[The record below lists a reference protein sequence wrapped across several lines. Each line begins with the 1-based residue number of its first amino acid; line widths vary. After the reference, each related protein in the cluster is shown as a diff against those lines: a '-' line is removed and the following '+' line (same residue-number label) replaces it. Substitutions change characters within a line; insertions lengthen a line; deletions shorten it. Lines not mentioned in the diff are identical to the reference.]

1 MQINLFK
8 NIKNYLIKLR
18 DGFYSFL
25 DKRRLPF
32 HKKVTLFDIGK
43 VFVMGLV
50 SGSLTT
56 RASSIA
62 FKIFLAVF
70 PAILFVFTLIPY
82 IPIDNFQD
90 ILLSFFKDLMPN
102 EAYLTVK
109 DTILDVAT
117 HKQGG
122 LLSVGFITAMYF
134 ATNGISGIIAAFNA
148 TTLTLDTRT
157 WYRQQLISMILVLVM
172 TILITTA
179 IAVTFF
185 SGMFINYLLEIEVL
199 KVNFTYY
206 LLFVAKWLTIGALY
220 YFAIAFMYYY
230 APARRQNWKFF
241 SFGSMVATILTIF
254 ISVGFSY
261 YVNNFGQYNKLYGSI
276 GTLIVVLMW
285 MYFNSLIL
293 LIGFELNI
301 SINNA
306 ENNKS
311 MLS

>member
-1 MQINLFK
+1 MIVEFFNK
-8 NIKNYLIKLR
+8 IKTFIKKR
-18 DGFYSFL
+18 IDVFYSFL
-25 DKRRLPF
+25 DSIQLPF
-32 HKKVTLFDIGK
+32 HKKVSVYEIARI
-43 VFVMGLV
+43 FVTGLL

-62 FKIFLAVF
+62 FKIFLAIF

-82 IPIDNFQD
+82 FPIDNFQD
-90 ILLSFFKDLMPN
+90 ILLGFFKDLMPN
-102 EAYLTVK
+102 DAYLAVK

-122 LLSVGFITAMYF
+122 LLSAGFVAAIYF

-148 TTLTLDTRT
+148 TTLSLETRT
-157 WYRQQLISMILVLVM
+157 WYRQQLISIILVFVM
-172 TILITTA
+172 TILITLA
-179 IAVTFF
+179 IAITFF
-185 SGMFINYLLEIEVL
+185 SGMFINYLVEIDIL
-199 KVNFTYY
+199 KVDITYY
-206 LLFVAKWLTIGALY
+206 LLFVAKWLTIGSLY
-220 YFAIAFMYYY
+220 YFAIAFMYYF
-230 APARRQNWKFF
+230 APANRQNWQFF
-241 SFGSMVATILTIF
+241 SFGSMLATVLTIL

-293 LIGFELNI
+293 LIGFEINI

-306 ENNKS
+306 ENNKG

>member
-1 MQINLFK
+1 MF
-8 NIKNYLIKLR
+8 
-18 DGFYSFL
+18 SFL
-25 DKRRLPF
+25 DKIRLPF
-32 HKKVTLFDIGK
+32 HKRVTVFEIGRL
-43 VFVMGLV
+43 FVMGLV

-82 IPIDNFQD
+82 IPIDNFQE
-90 ILLSFFKDLMPN
+90 ILMSFFQGLMPN
-102 EAYLTVK
+102 EAYITVK

-122 LLSVGFITAMYF
+122 LLSVGFITAIYF

-148 TTLTLDTRT
+148 TTLSLDTRT
-157 WYRQQLISMILVLVM
+157 WYKQQLISIILVFVM

-179 IAVTFF
+179 ISVTFF
-185 SGMFINYLLEIEVL
+185 SGAFIKYLVEIDVL
-199 KVNFTYY
+199 KINFTYY
-206 LLFVAKWLTIGALY
+206 LLFVAKWITIGALY
-220 YFAIAFMYYY
+220 YFAIAFMYYF
-230 APARRQNWKFF
+230 APANRQNWKFF
-241 SFGSMVATILTIF
+241 SFGSILATVLTIL
-254 ISVGFSY
+254 ISIGFSY

-306 ENNKS
+306 ENNKQS
-311 MLS
+311 IL

>member
-1 MQINLFK
+1 MIVDIFK
-8 NIKNYLIKLR
+8 KILQFLRNLR
-18 DGFYSFL
+18 DSFYSFL
-25 DKRRLPF
+25 DKIRLPF
-32 HKKVTLFDIGK
+32 HKNVSLYEIGR
-43 VFVMGLV
+43 VFALGLV

-90 ILLSFFKDLMPN
+90 IFLSFFKDLMPH
-102 EAYLTVK
+102 EAYVTVK

-117 HKQGG
+117 HKQSG
-122 LLSVGFITAMYF
+122 LLSVGFLAAIYF
-134 ATNGISGIIAAFNA
+134 ATNGISGVIAAFNA

-157 WYRQQLISMILVLVM
+157 WYRQQLISIILVIVM
-172 TILITTA
+172 TVLTTLA
-179 IAVTFF
+179 IGITFF
-185 SGMFINYLLEIEVL
+185 SESFINYLVEIGVLEINL
-199 KVNFTYY
+199 TYY
-206 LLFVAKWLTIGALY
+206 LISFAKWITIGALY

-230 APARRQNWKFF
+230 APANRVNWKFF
-241 SFGSMVATILTIF
+241 SFGCMVATVLTILV
-254 ISVGFSY
+254 SLGFSY

-293 LIGFELNI
+293 LLGFELNV

-306 ENNKS
+306 ENNKKAIS
-311 MLS
+311 